1 MNHSVCNIEYDNELN
16 TRLNSRYFPSQELQP
31 NFDPRPTPTQYT
43 HFMTQDPEIQSK
55 EILRTYPE
63 YKTTNVFFPGNK
75 KAPIHSA
82 LQNVDIESLL
92 GNRFM
97 ALQKNDQ
104 AYYIPSVHSSLYN
117 HVSGLSNKPRGVDP
131 HLMQNTIIKNVNKCN
146 LAPKTFNNSTRYN
159 LKNL

>member
-16 TRLNSRYFPSQELQP
+16 KRLNTRFFPSQELQP
-31 NFDPRPTPTQYT
+31 NFDPRPVPTQYT
-43 HFMTQDPEIQSK
+43 HFMIHNPINQYK
-55 EILRTYPE
+55 EQLRTYPE
-63 YKTTNVFFPGNK
+63 FKTSQVFYPGNAK
-75 KAPIHSA
+75 GPIQTA

-104 AYYIPSVHSSLYN
+104 AFFIPSMHSSLYN
-117 HVSGLSNKPRGVDP
+117 HVDGLKSKPTGVEANLLP
-131 HLMQNTIIKNVNKCN
+131 TSLVKNVDKCN
-146 LAPKTFNNSTRYN
+146 LAPKTFNNSTRHN